1 MRITLALTL
10 FTFLACAKKPSGA
23 PALSPQDALRS
34 FHLREDFHVELFAAR
49 HTREE
54 LLTSILNPGYAIEPQ
69 FTHYI
74 VTTKDGHVHDGVL
87 AHETPALITLRGGTE
102 EGDETILRANIQEI
116 RASSIS
122 LMPEELEKS
131 VSRPGLAD
139 VIAYLRG
146 GL

>member
-1 MRITLALTL
+1 VEAYRDVLKLNGDVPRGKTL
-10 FTFLACAKKPSGA
+10 FDENCAKCHMARRQGGRVGPDLSGINNK
-23 PALSPQDALRS
+23 
-34 FHLREDFHVELFAAR
+34 
-49 HTREE
+49 TKEE
-54 LLTSILNPGYAIEPQ
+54 LLTSILNPSYAIEPQ

-87 AHETPALITLRGGTE
+87 ARETPALITLRGGTE
-102 EGDETILRANIQEI
+102 EGDETILRASIQEI

-131 VSRPGLAD
+131 INRQGLAD